1 MGPRARPWPALAL
14 LAALATPSWAQAV
27 TDSTTRL
34 APAPIDAR
42 LRTGA
47 ASGDTGRIYP
57 RTYWAEGGLSG
68 GIVLG
73 TIAGMLAAGLCS
85 YSESG
90 DDCTLAPVTGFLVG
104 AAVGFPVGAL
114 IGGGDPEAAGG
125 FGGPGGSRWRRE
137 PDGAP
142 DPQLG
147 PDAGRDGDGGR
158 RGRLG
163 AVDVRR
169 GSVGS
174 RHGAARRA
182 GVSLIPPPGRGQ
194 NGQVISQYQFSDT
207 GVGRPRSRIPHF
219 PTSVLNITYLIRRSQ
234 CRPCTGAA
242 PSLAPSPDRRKG
254 PGLRVRGLRSS
265 ASSRSGRRSS

>member
-42 LRTGA
+42 LRPGA

-114 IGGGDPEAAGG
+114 IGGAIRKPPVDSAGQG
-125 FGGPGGSRWRRE
+125 APRGAGSRMA
-137 PDGAP
+137 PLILSSVLTPVGMAMGASEG
-142 DPQLG
+142 DSALWTFVGGLLGLATGQL
-147 PDAGRDGDGGR
+147 
-158 RGRLG
+158 
-163 AVDVRR
+163 
-169 GSVGS
+169 
-174 RHGAARRA
+174 
-182 GVSLIPPPGRGQ
+182 
-194 NGQVISQYQFSDT
+194 
-207 GVGRPRSRIPHF
+207 VGRA
-219 PTSVLNITYLIRRSQ
+219 IR
-234 CRPCTGAA
+234 
-242 PSLAPSPDRRKG
+242 
-254 PGLRVRGLRSS
+254 
-265 ASSRSGRRSS
+265 